1 MHTPNQFLTRAAEC
15 EAMAKIAREPDS
27 RAVWTRMAERWHRC
41 AEVEMRAN
49 SAVMQQVS
57 DRHRKPHPAGAVISK
72 RVRPSWRP
80 RHWLGALPAR

>member
-49 SAVMQQVS
+49 S
-57 DRHRKPHPAGAVISK
+57 PHPAGAVISK

>member
-57 DRHRKPHPAGAVISK
+57 DRHRKPPPGWS
-72 RVRPSWRP
+72 SQS
-80 RHWLGALPAR
+80 RHWLGALRLRQIHR